1 LLVPCT
7 SKASLPIDIHV
18 SADHPNEP
26 TSGTAF
32 AHLAALAFPSV
43 ALPARACHSV
53 SRSWFARCLACGL
66 HCPSLS
72 FDVVLRGLHGLGL
85 APPFVYL
92 GQARRAAAIS
102 HGSSNQWQMRR

>member
-18 SADHPNEP
+18 SADHPNEL

-43 ALPARACHSV
+43 TLPR
-53 SRSWFARCLACGL
+53 
-66 HCPSLS
+66 
-72 FDVVLRGLHGLGL
+72 
-85 APPFVYL
+85 
-92 GQARRAAAIS
+92 
-102 HGSSNQWQMRR
+102 